1 MFKARKVRKK
11 SKLLKRIVIFIIVF
25 FFFFSYV
32 FIFKYSKSNKI
43 NKNILNKEINYIDF
57 NVFKIIS
64 NKIEESI
71 NKPINLLNSKLKI
84 SKKSSLGDK
93 KNNIVKVNYTPT
105 TSKTKEINIQDKQK
119 IYIYNTHS
127 SEKYVD
133 YSVREA
139 SLLLG
144 NNLLNNNISSYV
156 ETKDVASYLK
166 QNNLKYASSYI
177 VSRKYM
183 IEAKEK
189 NNNLIY
195 FFDIHRDALSKEQST
210 LIKQGVS
217 YAKILFVIGG
227 ENENYTNNLNNAKK
241 LNDIIEKKMPG
252 ISRGIIKK
260 EGKGVNGLYNQDI
273 SSNTFLIEVGA
284 DKNTK
289 DEVTRTINILSRA
302 IIEYIK
308 DII

>member
-1 MFKARKVRKK
+1 MFRARKARKK
-11 SKLLKRIVIFIIVF
+11 SKLLKRLVIFIVVF

-43 NKNILNKEINYIDF
+43 NKNILNKKINYIHF
-57 NVFKIIS
+57 NVFKIVS
-64 NKIEESI
+64 NKIGESI
-71 NKPINLLNSKLKI
+71 NKPVNLLNGKLKI
-84 SKKSSLGDK
+84 SKKILDTDK
-93 KNNIVKVNYTPT
+93 KNNLVKVNYIPSTN
-105 TSKTKEINIQDKQK
+105 KTVDVSINTEPK

-144 NNLLNNNISSYV
+144 NNLLSNNINSSV
-156 ETKDVASYLK
+156 ETKDVAAYLK
-166 QNNLKYASSYI
+166 QNNLKYSSSYT
-177 VSRKYM
+177 VSRKYLD
-183 IEAKEK
+183 EAKEK

-195 FFDIHRDALSKEQST
+195 FFDIHRDALSKEKST
-210 LIKQGVS
+210 LVKNSIS
-217 YAKILFVIGG
+217 YAKVLFVIGG
-227 ENENYTNNLNNAKK
+227 ENINYASNLNNAKK

-260 EGKGVNGLYNQDI
+260 EGMGVNGLYNQDV
-273 SSNTFLIEVGA
+273 SPNVFLIEIGA

-289 DEVTRTINILSRA
+289 DEVVRTINILAEA

-308 DII
+308 DVI